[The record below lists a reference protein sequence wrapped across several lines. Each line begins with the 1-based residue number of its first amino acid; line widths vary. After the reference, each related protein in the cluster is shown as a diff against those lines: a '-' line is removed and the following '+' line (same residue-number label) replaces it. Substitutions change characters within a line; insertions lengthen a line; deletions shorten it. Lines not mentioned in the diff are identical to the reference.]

1 MRTRGLPVRWI
12 ERLTGKDAEALY
24 REWHSFW
31 IGWAEMICL
40 RIPPRFP
47 MTDHARLEMK
57 SEEHYY
63 HMGRAIGIM
72 CWVVVLAVL
81 I

>member
-1 MRTRGLPVRWI
+1 MIDWI
-12 ERLTGKDAEALY
+12 AKITGKKPEQVC

-31 IGWAEMICL
+31 IGWAEIICL

-47 MTDHARLEMK
+47 ITDHARLEMEN
-57 SEEHYY
+57 EEHYY
-63 HMGRAIGIM
+63 HMGRAIAIL